1 MNKYILQEVKE
12 KIIEWLNKNGSI
24 TLGETNEILGVS
36 RKYLVAILEYLDN
49 EEITKRVEDKRVLN

>member
-1 MNKYILQEVKE
+1 MLKK

-24 TLGETNEILGVS
+24 TLGETKELLGVS

>member
-1 MNKYILQEVKE
+1 MLKE

-24 TLGETNEILGVS
+24 TCLGETKELLGVA